1 MYHASTLSLVLTS
14 VGQGNSSPQGTQQT
28 SSNTYTQED
37 KMAWLGMNLET
48 VKGELPKWQNLA
60 EELNG
65 VINNV
70 NTQVQQAN
78 EAWNGPDSEKFVAE
92 WEGQHR
98 PALEKIKGLI
108 EQLCEQLQSDIQQ
121 QAEVSGS

>member
-1 MYHASTLSLVLTS
+1 MYLGGLPYLVLS
-14 VGQGNSSPQGTQQT
+14 SDGQGNRPQDRPRAVP
-28 SSNTYTQED
+28 NTNSQED

-48 VKGELPKWQNLA
+48 VQGEIPKWNQLA
-60 EELNG
+60 ED
-65 VINNV
+65 INTIITTV

-78 EAWNGPDSEKFVAE
+78 EAWNGKDSDDFIQD

-108 EQLCEQLQSDIQQ
+108 ENLHQQLQGDVQQ
-121 QAEVSGS
+121 QTEASSS